1 ADRDMLLF
9 LVRHHL
15 TMWQYSHRHDL
26 DDGEAITEFARLVE
40 NQQRLTALLVMTY
53 ADMTGTSADIWNE
66 WRNSLLWELFLKT
79 RAELVGGAESQAL
92 QEQRLQAMLQ
102 HIRERSP
109 VAAGEVAAHFEKMQ
123 RRYFLTF
130 TAEEIL
136 RHLQIIHR
144 FLERATGPASHALT
158 PVVDWADKPDRGY
171 SQVTICTWDREGLF
185 SKICGS
191 FSYAGLNILGAH
203 AYSRYDGIVLD
214 IFNVADVEGGVAGD
228 RDQRR
233 LFERTLD
240 QALNHGA
247 NLDQLLARHRPRRR
261 AGHAPQ
267 GRVSTEVRVDLRAS
281 RTRTVIDVQAEDR
294 LGLLY
299 TIAQTLARNG
309 LDINLARIAT
319 ERGAAMDTF
328 YVVDKDGRKVMDNAW
343 LNRAQS
349 ELERAI
355 EELRRR
361 PITGGA

>member
-1 ADRDMLLF
+1 
-9 LVRHHL
+9 
-15 TMWQYSHRHDL
+15 
-26 DDGEAITEFARLVE
+26 
-40 NQQRLTALLVMTY
+40 VMTY
-53 ADMTGTSADIWNE
+53 ADMTGTSADVWNE

-92 QEQRLQAMLQ
+92 QEQRLQTMLE

-109 VAAGEVAAHFEKMQ
+109 VPKEEVGAHFEKMQ

-130 TAEEIL
+130 TADEVL
-136 RHLQIIHR
+136 RHLQLIHR
-144 FLERATGPASHALT
+144 FLGRTLGPASRALT
-158 PVVDWADKPDRGY
+158 PLVDWADKPDRGY
-171 SQVTICTWDREGLF
+171 SQATICTWDREGLF

-191 FSYAGLNILGAH
+191 FSYAGLNILSAH

-214 IFNVADVEGGVAGD
+214 IFNVADVAGGAVTD
-228 RDQRR
+228 PDQRAQ
-233 LFERTLD
+233 FERTLD
-240 QALNHGA
+240 LVLNHGA
-247 NLDQLLARHRPRRR
+247 DLDRLLARHRPRRR

-267 GRVSTEVRVDLRAS
+267 GRVGTEVRVDLTAS

-328 YVVDKDGRKVMDNAW
+328 YVVDSQGRKVMDNAW
-343 LNRAQS
+343 LDRVQT
-349 ELERAI
+349 ELEAAI

-361 PITGGA
+361 PITGGP